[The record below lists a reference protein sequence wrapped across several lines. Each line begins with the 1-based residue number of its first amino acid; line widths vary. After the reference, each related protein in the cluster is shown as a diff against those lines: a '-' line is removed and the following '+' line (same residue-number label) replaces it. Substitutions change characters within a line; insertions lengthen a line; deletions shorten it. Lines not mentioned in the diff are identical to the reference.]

1 MSVDELTKKVD
12 SKLSVEESKYDRWSL
27 RDESEISYGAFG
39 SKEISHGNETNGGTY
54 ITTAINYTNGAA
66 HIGHAYEATTS
77 DALARYYRVRDG
89 SNNVHFVT
97 GTDEHGEKIA
107 KTAQALNQTP
117 IELCDK
123 VRTYFKFIHIN
134 IHHPPLLKIHSS
146 LELIKS
152 YFLLFIYFDFYNYL
166 ENFHL

>member
-1 MSVDELTKKVD
+1 MSVNELAKKVD

-27 RDESEISYGAFG
+27 KDESGISFGAFG
-39 SKEISHGNETNGGTY
+39 SKQVSDGNENGGTY

-89 SNNVHFVT
+89 PNNVHFVT

-107 KTAQALNQTP
+107 KTAQANNQTP

-123 VRTYFKFIHIN
+123 VCSSIIFIFVFDFD
-134 IHHPPLLKIHSS
+134 
-146 LELIKS
+146 LEFGNNS
-152 YFLLFIYFDFYNYL
+152 YFYNFYHSLKNIRLL
-166 ENFHL
+166 